1 MLSLLFLKMVFIYII
16 RLCIFVR
23 KEKGALPMV
32 NSIIF
37 DESTLTITLM
47 VDS

>member
-1 MLSLLFLKMVFIYII
+1 
-16 RLCIFVR
+16 
-23 KEKGALPMV
+23 MV

-37 DESTLTITLM
+37 DESTLTITLI

>member
-1 MLSLLFLKMVFIYII
+1 
-16 RLCIFVR
+16 
-23 KEKGALPMV
+23 MV

>member
-1 MLSLLFLKMVFIYII
+1 
-16 RLCIFVR
+16 
-23 KEKGALPMV
+23 MV

-37 DESTLTITLM
+37 DEITLTITLM